1 MNIATLNFVHTVQKM
16 KFAIND
22 FFSKCDQIHRKLR
35 FPVQCQISRKFIWIL
50 FFKLYKLFVSI
61 PDLCLCQYQAFVCV
75 NTRPL
80 FVSIPDLCLCQYQT
94 FVCVNTRLLFNL
106 SDQNKLSNVV
116 LFIIFIEHF
125 GIFKLKTVT
134 KINKIVS
141 QNLTLVASVDVTKSA
156 GNYRFGHIY
165 WINL

>member
-1 MNIATLNFVHTVQKM
+1 MKSTVNIATLNFIHTVQKM

-22 FFSKCDQIHRKLR
+22 FFSKCDHIHRKLR

-61 PDLCLCQYQAFVCV
+61 PDLCLCQYQTFVCV
-75 NTRPL
+75 NTRP
-80 FVSIPDLCLCQYQT
+80 
-94 FVCVNTRLLFNL
+94 LFNL

-116 LFIIFIEHF
+116 LFIIFIERF

-134 KINKIVS
+134 KINKIAS